1 MIKRGLIQLK
11 EIGGIPVQ
19 MSIVQ
24 PIEKPNVRTLKP
36 MTPKGITLHNTGNVS
51 PAAGAFAHGQYLQ
64 NLENR
69 NKVYKS
75 WHITVSHDRMVQHL
89 PLTEQGY
96 HAGDGENGYGNT
108 STIGIEI
115 AENKDYET
123 AERNAIR
130 LIVALTRYFGL
141 DASTIKP
148 HRYYSQS
155 EKLCPHRI
163 LISEDTW
170 EKNWDEF
177 LKYKIWPKLEYY
189 YSLESIPQWGKST
202 VSKLISKGYL
212 EGVGD
217 GLGLTMDMIRLL
229 VIHDRAGLYGD

>member
-155 EKLCPHRI
+155 KKLCPHRI
-163 LISEDTW
+163 LLSED
-170 EKNWDEF
+170 NWQEDWDGFQRYRVQPALDYYEN
-177 LKYKIWPKLEYY
+177 LK
-189 YSLESIPQWGKST
+189 SIPDWGKKT
-202 VSKLISKGYL
+202 IEKLINKGYL
-212 EGVGD
+212 TGD
-217 GLGLTMDMIRLL
+217 GDTLDLTLDMIRIF
-229 VIHDRAGLYGD
+229 VIHDRAGLYD